1 MLVASKVRAGAIK
14 GDRRSIKRG
23 ASVEF
28 ADYRNYVAGDDL
40 RQLDWNIYA
49 RLERPYIKLL
59 EDEEDLAVHLILDAS
74 ASMDFPPEGEPDQ
87 HKLLYAKRV
96 VAGLAYVSL
105 TSGDRLTLTA
115 VNDRQRGDLWSGA
128 RSRPQLRHAAV
139 HSGCRRRQHYRLE
152 RCAGGL
158 RAAGAAP
165 GLNAGGQ
172 RYVSRDGGYLDGLHA
187 LLSRGHEVAFVH
199 VLAPEEVRPPV
210 AGDLS
215 LVDVETELQQEVTV
229 DGAMLGI
236 YQQRLAAWR
245 AEMRDECLRRGR
257 ALLPAGDGPAL
268 GAADLVRYAAGGAGQ
283 VAAAVDSMT
292 SVGRGMSLM
301 YMPETMPIMSMP
313 SSNVGSIAEGK
324 LAFVSFVMHHAA
336 KGKNIHGL
344 ARPSP
349 SSLKSCRP
357 VTRRCILGYS
367 FIGSNSSSSRSGLI
381 HAGAHVS
388 TSNAYSR
395 SNLRIRRR

>member
-1 MLVASKVRAGAIK
+1 MLVAGKVRAGAIK

-59 EDEEDLAVHLILDAS
+59 EDEEDLAVHLILDVS

-105 TSGDRLTLTA
+105 TSGDRLTVTA
-115 VNDRQRGDLWSGA
+115 INDRQSATFGPARGRGHSFALLRFIRDL
-128 RSRPQLRHAAV
+128 AAD
-139 HSGCRRRQHYRLE
+139 SITDLNAALE
-152 RCAGGL
+152 DYAL
-158 RAAGAAP
+158 RARRP
-165 GLNAGGQ
+165 GLTL
-172 RYVSRDGGYLDGLHA
+172 VVSDMFSRDGGYLDGLNA

-199 VLAPEEVRPPV
+199 VLAPEEVQPPV

-245 AEMRDECLRRGR
+245 RELRDECLRRGAHYFPLETDRPWERLILSDMRR
-257 ALLPAGDGPAL
+257 AG
-268 GAADLVRYAAGGAGQ
+268 LV
-283 VAAAVDSMT
+283 
-292 SVGRGMSLM
+292 
-301 YMPETMPIMSMP
+301 
-313 SSNVGSIAEGK
+313 K
-324 LAFVSFVMHHAA
+324 
-336 KGKNIHGL
+336 
-344 ARPSP
+344 
-349 SSLKSCRP
+349 
-357 VTRRCILGYS
+357 
-367 FIGSNSSSSRSGLI
+367 
-381 HAGAHVS
+381 
-388 TSNAYSR
+388 
-395 SNLRIRRR
+395 

>member
-1 MLVASKVRAGAIK
+1 MAQEPSAPALLPEATRRRLEPLMLVAGKVRAGAIK

-59 EDEEDLAVHLILDAS
+59 EDEEDLAAHLILDAS

-105 TSGDRLTLTA
+105 TSGDRLTVSA
-115 VNDRQRGDLWSGA
+115 INERQTTTFGPVRGRGHSFAMLRFIRGLAADSITDLNLA
-128 RSRPQLRHAAV
+128 
-139 HSGCRRRQHYRLE
+139 LE
-152 RCAGGL
+152 NYAL
-158 RAAGAAP
+158 RARRP
-165 GLNAGGQ
+165 GLTL
-172 RYVSRDGGYLDGLHA
+172 VVSDMFSRDGGYLDGLHA
-187 LLSRGHEVAFVH
+187 LLSRGHEVVFVH
-199 VLAPEEVRPPV
+199 VLAPEEVRPQV

-245 AEMRDECLRRGR
+245 TEIRDECLRRGAHYFPLETDRPWERLILSDMRR
-257 ALLPAGDGPAL
+257 AG
-268 GAADLVRYAAGGAGQ
+268 LV
-283 VAAAVDSMT
+283 
-292 SVGRGMSLM
+292 
-301 YMPETMPIMSMP
+301 
-313 SSNVGSIAEGK
+313 K
-324 LAFVSFVMHHAA
+324 
-336 KGKNIHGL
+336 
-344 ARPSP
+344 
-349 SSLKSCRP
+349 
-357 VTRRCILGYS
+357 
-367 FIGSNSSSSRSGLI
+367 
-381 HAGAHVS
+381 
-388 TSNAYSR
+388 
-395 SNLRIRRR
+395 